1 MPGWQVLS
9 SAVSILGYCGKPGWR
24 RSTYILHLERL
35 GSIAPLLRRPG
46 RPFLDPL
53 EVRAAGPAEHGGRPR
68 GEADESR
75 HRGVVRLAVAGGGL
89 GGGRGGPRQGSE
101 TAR

>member
-35 GSIAPLLRRPG
+35 GSIVPLRPRPG
-46 RPFLDPL
+46 RTVLDPL
-53 EVRAAGPAEHGGRPR
+53 DVRAAGPAEHGGRPR

-75 HRGVVRLAVAGGGL
+75 HRGVVRLAVAGGEL
-89 GGGRGGPRQGSE
+89 GGGRGGHRRSGE
-101 TAR
+101 